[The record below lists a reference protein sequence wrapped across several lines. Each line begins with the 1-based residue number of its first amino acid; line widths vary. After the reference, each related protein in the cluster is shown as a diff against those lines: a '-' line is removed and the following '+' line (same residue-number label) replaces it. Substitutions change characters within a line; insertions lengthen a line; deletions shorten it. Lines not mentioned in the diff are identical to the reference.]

1 MAGPIFAL
9 KSRTSQKS
17 DNPDRAVHLEDVA
30 TAKTIEENENPP
42 TEPAMSITKSLI
54 ANPKIILLSMFANIG
69 ALMYGYDT
77 MSLSLCLSMSAFGMQ
92 FGENTPSGH
101 LIPAYWQSLW
111 NAIPQLTTMV
121 GAWSVGHISDAF
133 GRRLGFFLSG
143 LISSAGVAVLYI
155 ADTSPVFL
163 VGKMING
170 IGLGMA
176 LATGQSYVSEIAPLQ
191 LRGILLSLYSFCM
204 NLGLMMA
211 ASIAFSRLD
220 IPTAASYQVLFAI
233 GWTWAGLLLIFAYTI
248 PESPYHLVRKG
259 NNEKARHALARI
271 CNKRADISAKLADVV
286 RVFEHEQLMSGEA
299 KSSSLMD
306 CFRGTNW
313 RRTRII
319 LYCNALSQMI
329 GATFLANAPYF
340 LVMAGM
346 SANNTGMIVEIGLAF
361 AISSSILTWFALG
374 RYGRRNIILF
384 GVALSCI
391 FFLIMGITSCFPS
404 NPKAL
409 WAIGISLELTWWTM
423 GPTIGPAMGIAGEV
437 SQVRLRAKSQ
447 SVGFAFNYFFSTLWN
462 VVVPYMFNA
471 DEGNLGGKLG
481 WIFLATGVISLLVV
495 YFEFPETKDRSY
507 EMLDEMFR
515 QKVSSRRFA
524 TWSPSDTYSG

>member
-1 MAGPIFAL
+1 
-9 KSRTSQKS
+9 
-17 DNPDRAVHLEDVA
+17 
-30 TAKTIEENENPP
+30 
-42 TEPAMSITKSLI
+42 MSITKTLL
-54 ANPKIILLSMFANIG
+54 ANPMIILLSTFANVG

-77 MSLSLCLSMSAFGMQ
+77 MSLSLCLSMPPFTVQ
-92 FGENTPSGH
+92 FGEQSASG
-101 LIPAYWQSLW
+101 L
-111 NAIPQLTTMV
+111 NAIPQLTTML
-121 GAWSVGHISDAF
+121 GAWSAGHISDTF

-143 LISSAGVAVLYI
+143 LISAAGVAVLYI
-155 ADTSPVFL
+155 AATPPVFL
-163 VGKMING
+163 VGKMVNG

-176 LATGQSYVSEIAPLQ
+176 LATGQSYISEIAPLQ

-211 ASIAFSRLD
+211 ASIAFSRLH
-220 IPTAASYQVLFAI
+220 IPTAASYQVLFAV
-233 GWTWAGLLLIFAYTI
+233 GWCWTGLLIIFAYII

-259 NNEKARHALARI
+259 KNEKARNALARI
-271 CNKRADISAKLADVV
+271 CSKHTDIGAKLREIV
-286 RVFEHEQLMSGEA
+286 RVFEHEQQVSGES
-299 KSSSLMD
+299 KGSSILE
-306 CFRGTNW
+306 CFKGSNW

-319 LYCNALSQMI
+319 LYCNGLSQMI

-346 SANNTGMIVEIGLAF
+346 SSNNVGMIVEIGLAF
-361 AISSSILTWFALG
+361 AICSSMLTWFAMG

-384 GVALSCI
+384 GVGLSCV

-404 NPKAL
+404 TPKAL

-447 SVGFAFNYFFSTLWN
+447 SIGFAFNYFYSTVWN

-471 DEGNLGGKLG
+471 DEGNLGGKMG
-481 WIFLATGVISLLVV
+481 WIFLATSLISLVVV
-495 YFEFPETKDRSY
+495 YFEVPETKDRSY
-507 EMLDEMFR
+507 ETLDEMFR
-515 QKVSSRRFA
+515 RRIPARRFA
-524 TWSPSDTYSG
+524 AWGPEGLYTS